1 MNMNKDLPIDAKNQ
15 RMLELLALGS
25 TSRVIAKQMGY
36 QEGTMRVYLHNLYR
50 RIGVANKT
58 EAVVWYLNRERSRDD
73 VKAVESAQKPG
84 SGDIFG
90 DMAFEE
96 DLYVALGVMSHFV
109 GPYSRIWEVG
119 QRLAGEEIDPKA
131 LERRARARLLWRALL
146 RGDWA
151 YGKRM
156 SDADQGGGLVLD
168 SPSEATML
176 VCVLQAGGY
185 SLAADRLAS
194 RLTDKR
200 KAGPGASAREAALI
214 KALRDS
220 LHSDDAPALATLG
233 RIAADKANL
242 PLKHLAMALLFHA
255 YKARGDSV
263 RAREAANALWVEAES
278 GRKQLQ
284 AMGERPLGGAEA
296 PAPARVP
303 VKARE
308 KATAPR

>member
-1 MNMNKDLPIDAKNQ
+1 MDKNLAIDAKNQ

-58 EAVVWYLNRERSRDD
+58 EAVVWYLNRERTHDD

-90 DMAFEE
+90 DMALEE
-96 DLYVALGVMSHFV
+96 DLYAALGVMSHFV
-109 GPYSRIWEVG
+109 GPYSRVWEVG
-119 QRLAGEEIDPKA
+119 QRLAGEEVDAKA

-220 LHSDDAPALATLG
+220 FHSEDVQALATLG

-242 PLKHLAMALLFHA
+242 PLKHLAMALHFHA
-255 YKARGDSV
+255 YKARGDTV
-263 RAREAANALWVEAES
+263 RAREAATALWNEAEAS
-278 GRKQLQ
+278 RKQLQ
-284 AMGERPLGGAEA
+284 AMGERPFGTPEA
-296 PAPARVP
+296 APARAP
-303 VKARE
+303 AKPKE
-308 KATAPR
+308 KVAAIR